1 MTIPQIDYKTWILVA
16 DGEKAL
22 FLENIG
28 DAELPNFQVRRVE
41 EQNNPP
47 SRELGANRPGRVFDS
62 STVRRSSV
70 ADTDWH
76 EIAKDRF
83 AKELSDILYAMAH
96 RDRFKK
102 IAIVAPP
109 KILGDLR
116 DEMHK
121 EVADRVVA
129 EIAKTLTN
137 HPIDRIEDLLV
148 SH

>member
-1 MTIPQIDYKTWILVA
+1 M
-16 DGEKAL
+16 
-22 FLENIG
+22 
-28 DAELPNFQVRRVE
+28 
-41 EQNNPP
+41 
-47 SRELGANRPGRVFDS
+47 
-62 STVRRSSV
+62 
-70 ADTDWH
+70 
-76 EIAKDRF
+76 
-83 AKELSDILYAMAH
+83 LYAMAH
-96 RDRFKK
+96 RNRFKK

-109 KILGDLR
+109 KILEDLR